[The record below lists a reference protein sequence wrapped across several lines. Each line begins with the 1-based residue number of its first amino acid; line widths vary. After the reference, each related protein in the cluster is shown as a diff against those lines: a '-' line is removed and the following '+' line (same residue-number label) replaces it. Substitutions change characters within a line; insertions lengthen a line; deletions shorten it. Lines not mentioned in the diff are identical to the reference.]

1 MSEKKEQM
9 EYILE
14 KIKKDLGKIFEL
26 NKKNIHKKND
36 NLIKFITNPALIAEA
51 YDKIQK
57 NKGAHTQ
64 GTDSET
70 ADAFGRIRLNRISEE
85 IANGTFKWGA
95 IKRKLIPKKGKK
107 KSRPLGIANFDDR
120 VVQEL
125 IRIVLNII
133 YEPLFQEKEYNH
145 GFRPKRRTRSAITK
159 IERESQGMTTAIEGD
174 IKNAYDNVNHK
185 ILMNFLK
192 KKIYDRKFLRIIR
205 KGLEQDIIFNKQKLS
220 GMLGVPQGGIASP
233 ILFNVYMHK
242 FDQMVEEKVG
252 ELLKKINKEEGR
264 VPMEKAST
272 KKYKKL
278 KSRIDSNRARIK
290 RLIKKHQG
298 LNEGNIDEYRELVL
312 EKRQAKKKRLQ
323 VPFINRKKILL
334 TFSYTRYADDW
345 IILTNASEK
354 HCEKIKK
361 LLTDI
366 LKTKFKLELSNEKT
380 KITNL
385 RKEHARFLGFTLKN
399 TLSKVQTRIR
409 KDGTKF
415 KARTTLGPK
424 IGIDHERVMKRLEEI
439 QVIKDRNAKKLK
451 PRHVGIYCSLKD
463 WEIVTKF
470 TQIIRGLFNYYYY
483 SLTGKSDLHKYYYL
497 YRYSCLKTLAHRL
510 RISIAKITKKYG
522 NELIMKYFIYTK
534 DQNGKKIEKERS
546 VKFPTYKKLM
556 NEIGF
561 RVEKEKREQF
571 VKLEK
576 IKEGVNKKFLL
587 KKIEFLD
594 VFKSSYL
601 LEDPFMEKDI
611 RVNLRTGLKIFGHCD
626 LCGVMHTKK
635 NPIVMHHVEHIKKG
649 QIQGFK
655 KIMRSLNSKMLPV
668 CEECHRKIHRGEY
681 DQKSLKDFESIN
693 RN

>member
-1 MSEKKEQM
+1 MSEKKEQI
-9 EYILE
+9 EYISE
-14 KIKKDLGKIFEL
+14 KIKKDLEKIFEL
-26 NKKNIHKKND
+26 NKKNIHRKND
-36 NLIKFITNPALIAEA
+36 NLIKFISNPALIAEA

-70 ADAFGRIRLNRISEE
+70 ADAVGRIRLNRISEE
-85 IANGTFKWGA
+85 IANGTFEWRT
-95 IKRKLIPKKGKK
+95 IKRKLISKKGKK
-107 KSRPLGIANFDDR
+107 KSRPLGIVNFDDR

-125 IRIVLNII
+125 IRIVLNTI
-133 YEPLFQEKEYNH
+133 YEPVFQEKEYNH
-145 GFRPKRRTRSAITK
+145 GFRPKRGTRSAITK
-159 IERESQGMTTAIEGD
+159 IERESQGMTTTIEGD
-174 IKNAYDNVNHK
+174 IKSAYDNVNHK

-192 KKIYDRKFLRIIR
+192 KKICDRKFLRLIK
-205 KGLEQDIIFNKQKLS
+205 KGLEQEIILKNQKKV
-220 GMLGVPQGGIASP
+220 GMLGVPQGGTASS
-233 ILFNVYMHK
+233 ILFNIYMHE

-252 ELLKKINKEEGR
+252 ELLKKNNKEEGR

-298 LNEGNIDEYRELVL
+298 LNEDNIDKYKELVL

-323 VPFINRKKILL
+323 VPFINRRKILL

-366 LKTKFKLELSNEKT
+366 LKTEFKLELSNEKT

-385 RKEHARFLGFTLKN
+385 EKEHASFLGFTLKN
-399 TLSKVQTRIR
+399 TPSKVQTRIK

-415 KARTTLGPK
+415 KARTTLGPR
-424 IGIDHERVMKRLEEI
+424 IGIDHERVMKRLEEV
-439 QVIKDRNAKKLK
+439 QVIKDRNEKKLK

-470 TQIIRGLFNYYYY
+470 NQILRGLFNYYYY

-522 NELIMKYFIYTK
+522 NELIMKYFIYFK
-534 DQNGKKIEKERS
+534 DQNGKKIKKERS

-556 NEIGF
+556 NETGF
-561 RVEKEKREQF
+561 RVEREKKEQF
-571 VKLEK
+571 AKLEK
-576 IKEGVNKKFLL
+576 MKEGVNKKFLL
-587 KKIEFLD
+587 NKIEFLD

-611 RVNLRTGLKIFGHCD
+611 RVNLRTGLKIFGYCA
-626 LCGVMHTKK
+626 LCGVMDTKK
-635 NPIVMHHVEHIKKG
+635 NPIVMHHVKHIKKG

-655 KIMRSLNSKMLPV
+655 EIMRSLNIKKLPV
-668 CEECHRKIHRGEY
+668 CDECHRKIHRGEY

-693 RN
+693 QN

>member
-1 MSEKKEQM
+1 MSEKKEQI
-9 EYILE
+9 EYISE
-14 KIKKDLGKIFEL
+14 KVKKDLEKIFEL
-26 NKKNIHKKND
+26 NKKKIHKKND
-36 NLIKFITNPALIAEA
+36 NLIKFISNPALIAEA

-85 IANGTFKWGA
+85 IANGTFEWRA

-107 KSRPLGIANFDDR
+107 KSRPLGIVNFDDR

-133 YEPLFQEKEYNH
+133 YEPVFQEKEYNH
-145 GFRPKRRTRSAITK
+145 GFRPKRGTRSAITK

-174 IKNAYDNVNHK
+174 IKGGYNNVNHK

-192 KKIYDRKFLRIIR
+192 KKIYDRKFLKLVK
-205 KGLEQDIIFNKQKLS
+205 KGLEQEIIQKNQKRVGMS
-220 GMLGVPQGGIASP
+220 GIPQGGIVSP
-233 ILFNVYMHK
+233 ILFNIYMHE

-252 ELLKKINKEEGR
+252 ELLKKINKEEKR
-264 VPMEKAST
+264 VPAEKAST

-298 LNEGNIDEYRELVL
+298 LEEGNIDKCRELVL

-323 VPFINRKKILL
+323 VPFIDRKKILL

-366 LKTKFKLELSNEKT
+366 LKTEFKLELSNEKT

-385 RKEHARFLGFTLKN
+385 KKEHASFLGFTLKK
-399 TLSKVQTRIR
+399 TPSKVQTRIK

-415 KARTTLGPK
+415 KARTTLGLK

-439 QVIKDRNAKKLK
+439 QVIKDRNEKKLK

-470 TQIIRGLFNYYYY
+470 NQILRGLFNYYYY

-522 NELIMKYFIYTK
+522 NELIIKYFSYSK
-534 DQNGKKIEKERS
+534 DQNGKKIKKERS
-546 VKFPTYKKLM
+546 AKFPTYKKLM

-561 RVEKEKREQF
+561 RVEREKREQF
-571 VKLEK
+571 AKLEK
-576 IKEGVNKKFLL
+576 MKEGVNKKFLL
-587 KKIEFLD
+587 EKIEFLD
-594 VFKSSYL
+594 VFKSSYV
-601 LEDPFMEKDI
+601 LEDSFMEKDVK
-611 RVNLRTGLKIFGHCD
+611 VNLRTGLKIFGYCY
-626 LCGVMHTKK
+626 LCGVTHTKK
-635 NPIVMHHVEHIKKG
+635 NPIVMHHVKHIKKG

-655 KIMRSLNSKMLPV
+655 EIMKSLNSKMLPV
-668 CEECHRKIHRGEY
+668 CEKCHRKIHRGEY
-681 DQKSLKDFESIN
+681 DQKSLKDFELIN

>member
-1 MSEKKEQM
+1 MSEKKEQI
-9 EYILE
+9 EYISE
-14 KIKKDLGKIFEL
+14 KVKKDLEKIFEL
-26 NKKNIHKKND
+26 NKKKIHKKND
-36 NLIKFITNPALIAEA
+36 NLIKFISNPALIAEA

-85 IANGTFKWGA
+85 TANGTFEWRA

-107 KSRPLGIANFDDR
+107 KSRPLGIVNFDDR

-133 YEPLFQEKEYNH
+133 YEPVFQEKEYNH
-145 GFRPKRRTRSAITK
+145 GFRPKRGTRSAITK

-174 IKNAYDNVNHK
+174 IKGGYNNVNHK

-192 KKIYDRKFLRIIR
+192 KKIYDRKFLKLVK
-205 KGLEQDIIFNKQKLS
+205 KGLEQEIIQKNQKKVGMS
-220 GMLGVPQGGIASP
+220 GIPQGGIVSP
-233 ILFNVYMHK
+233 ILFNIYMHE

-252 ELLKKINKEEGR
+252 ELLKKINKEEKR
-264 VPMEKAST
+264 VPAEKAST

-298 LNEGNIDEYRELVL
+298 LEEGNIDKYRELVL

-323 VPFINRKKILL
+323 VPFIDRKKILL

-366 LKTKFKLELSNEKT
+366 LKTEFKLELSNEKT

-385 RKEHARFLGFTLKN
+385 KKEHASFLGFTLKN
-399 TLSKVQTRIR
+399 TPSKVQTRIK

-415 KARTTLGPK
+415 KARTTLGLK

-439 QVIKDRNAKKLK
+439 QVVKDRNEKKL
-451 PRHVGIYCSLKD
+451 
-463 WEIVTKF
+463 
-470 TQIIRGLFNYYYY
+470 
-483 SLTGKSDLHKYYYL
+483 
-497 YRYSCLKTLAHRL
+497 
-510 RISIAKITKKYG
+510 
-522 NELIMKYFIYTK
+522 
-534 DQNGKKIEKERS
+534 
-546 VKFPTYKKLM
+546 
-556 NEIGF
+556 
-561 RVEKEKREQF
+561 
-571 VKLEK
+571 
-576 IKEGVNKKFLL
+576 
-587 KKIEFLD
+587 
-594 VFKSSYL
+594 
-601 LEDPFMEKDI
+601 
-611 RVNLRTGLKIFGHCD
+611 
-626 LCGVMHTKK
+626 
-635 NPIVMHHVEHIKKG
+635 
-649 QIQGFK
+649 
-655 KIMRSLNSKMLPV
+655 
-668 CEECHRKIHRGEY
+668 
-681 DQKSLKDFESIN
+681 N
-693 RN
+693 RDM

>member
-1 MSEKKEQM
+1 M
-9 EYILE
+9 
-14 KIKKDLGKIFEL
+14 G
-26 NKKNIHKKND
+26 
-36 NLIKFITNPALIAEA
+36 
-51 YDKIQK
+51 
-57 NKGAHTQ
+57 
-64 GTDSET
+64 ET

-85 IANGTFKWGA
+85 IANGTFEWRT
-95 IKRKLIPKKGKK
+95 IKRKLISKKGKK
-107 KSRPLGIANFDDR
+107 KSRPLGIVNFDDR

-125 IRIVLNII
+125 IRIVLNTI
-133 YEPLFQEKEYNH
+133 YEPVFQEKEYHH
-145 GFRPKRRTRSAITK
+145 GFRPKRGTRSAITK
-159 IERESQGMTTAIEGD
+159 IERESQGMTTTIEGD
-174 IKNAYDNVNHK
+174 IKSAYDNVNHK

-192 KKIYDRKFLRIIR
+192 KKLVCWEYRKVVL
-205 KGLEQDIIFNKQKLS
+205 LVLS
-220 GMLGVPQGGIASP
+220 FSTYICMNLI
-233 ILFNVYMHK
+233 K
-242 FDQMVEEKVG
+242 W
-252 ELLKKINKEEGR
+252 LKKNNKEEGR

-298 LNEGNIDEYRELVL
+298 LNEDNIDKYKELVL

-323 VPFINRKKILL
+323 VPFINRRKILL

-366 LKTKFKLELSNEKT
+366 LKTEFKLELSNEKT

-385 RKEHARFLGFTLKN
+385 EKEHASFLGFTLKN
-399 TLSKVQTRIR
+399 TPSKVQTRIK

-415 KARTTLGPK
+415 KARTTLGPR
-424 IGIDHERVMKRLEEI
+424 IGIDHERVMKRLEEV
-439 QVIKDRNAKKLK
+439 QVIKDRNEKKLK

-470 TQIIRGLFNYYYY
+470 NQILRGLFNYYYY

-522 NELIMKYFIYTK
+522 NELIMKYFIYFK
-534 DQNGKKIEKERS
+534 DQNGKKIKKERS

-556 NEIGF
+556 NETGF
-561 RVEKEKREQF
+561 RVEREKKEQF
-571 VKLEK
+571 AKLEK
-576 IKEGVNKKFLL
+576 MKEGVNKKFLL
-587 KKIEFLD
+587 NKIEFLD

-611 RVNLRTGLKIFGHCD
+611 RVNLRTGLKIFGYCA
-626 LCGVMHTKK
+626 LCGVMDTKK
-635 NPIVMHHVEHIKKG
+635 NPIVMHHVKHIKKG

-655 KIMRSLNSKMLPV
+655 EIMRSLNIKKLPV
-668 CEECHRKIHRGEY
+668 CDECHRKIHRGEY

-693 RN
+693 QN